1 LFDKEIIYS
10 LILHTGKS
18 LIKEIIM
25 HRPLGITVSRHIM
38 DLQRMHPE
46 ATGDL
51 SGLLNALIVAAKTIS
66 AEVNMAGLAD
76 VLGMSGK
83 TNIQGEEVQKLDEFA
98 NNTIKRRMARCGY
111 ICVMTSE
118 EEEGIISVEK
128 GYEGKYTLAFDPLD
142 GSSNIDVNVSIGT
155 IFSIHRSISDSER
168 HPLGRRSTDA
178 GENLQNGQGLP
189 GSEKD
194 ILQIG
199 RDQVAAGYIIYGSST
214 MLVFTTGEGV
224 HGFTLDPSVGE
235 FYLSHPDIKIPAK
248 SKYFS
253 VNEGNYT
260 YWDENMRRYIDYL
273 KEQDNASGRPYS
285 SRYIGSLV
293 ADFHRN
299 LISGGIFLYP
309 RDNKD
314 PAKPS
319 GKLRLLYE
327 AAPLAYIIEQAGG
340 RAITGDGRDIM
351 EIEPEELHQRV
362 PLIIGCRYDID
373 EAEDFLNGKR

>member
-1 LFDKEIIYS
+1 MY
-10 LILHTGKS
+10 
-18 LIKEIIM
+18 
-25 HRPLGITVSRHIM
+25 RPLGITVSRHIM

-51 SGLLNALIVAAKTIS
+51 SGLLNELIVASKTIS

-111 ICVMTSE
+111 VCVMTSE
-118 EEEGIISVEK
+118 EEESTIPVAE

-155 IFSIHRSISDSER
+155 IFSIHRRKSDQGK
-168 HPLGRRSTDA
+168 PPFGRRSTDIEEDWQPA
-178 GENLQNGQGLP
+178 EGKP
-189 GSEKD
+189 GTEED
-194 ILQIG
+194 ILQKG
-199 RDQVAAGYIIYGSST
+199 ALQVAAGYIIYGSST

-235 FYLSHPDIKIPAK
+235 FYLSHPEIRIPER

-253 VNEGNYT
+253 VNEGNYSF
-260 YWDENMRRYIDYL
+260 WDDNMRRYIDHL
-273 KEQDNASGRPYS
+273 KEQDGESGRPYS

-309 RDNKD
+309 KD
-314 PAKPS
+314 TKNPAKPS

-327 AAPLAYIIEQAGG
+327 AAPLAYIVEQAGG

-351 EIEPEELHQRV
+351 EIEPSQLHQRV

-373 EAEDFLNGKR
+373 EAEAYLDGRK

>member
-1 LFDKEIIYS
+1 
-10 LILHTGKS
+10 
-18 LIKEIIM
+18 M

-38 DLQRMHPE
+38 DLQRLHPE

-51 SGLLNALIVAAKTIS
+51 SGLLNELIVAAKTIS

-83 TNIQGEEVQKLDEFA
+83 TNIQGEEVQKLDEFS

-111 ICVMTSE
+111 LCVMTSE
-118 EEEGIISVEK
+118 EEEGIILATE
-128 GYEGKYTLAFDPLD
+128 GAEGKYTLAFDPLD

-155 IFSIHRSISDSER
+155 IFSIHRRKSDHGVS
-168 HPLGRRSTDA
+168 PSGRRSTDP
-178 GENLQNGQGLP
+178 GEEWLPAKGRP
-189 GSEKD
+189 GSAED
-194 ILQIG
+194 MLQKG
-199 RDQVAAGYIIYGSST
+199 SKQVAAGYVIYGSST

-235 FYLSHPDIKIPAK
+235 FYLSHPDIKIPEK

-253 VNEGNYT
+253 VNEGNYR
-260 YWDENMRRYIDYL
+260 YWNANMQRYIDYL
-273 KEQDNASGRPYS
+273 KEQDKNTGRPYS

-309 RDNKD
+309 KDKKD
-314 PAKPS
+314 PNKPS

-327 AAPLAYIIEQAGG
+327 AAPLAYVVEQAGG
-340 RAITGDGRDIM
+340 RAITGDGREIM

-362 PLIIGCRYDID
+362 PLIIGCRYDVN
-373 EAEDFLNGKR
+373 EAEEFLHGRR

>member
-1 LFDKEIIYS
+1 
-10 LILHTGKS
+10 
-18 LIKEIIM
+18 
-25 HRPLGITVSRHIM
+25 
-38 DLQRMHPE
+38 MHPE

-51 SGLLNALIVAAKTIS
+51 SGLLNELIVAAKTIS

>member
-1 LFDKEIIYS
+1 LYPYTFWIPSGKFKKKENVMY
-10 LILHTGKS
+10 
-18 LIKEIIM
+18 
-25 HRPLGITVSRHIM
+25 RPLGITVSRHIM

-51 SGLLNALIVAAKTIS
+51 SGLLNELIVAAKTIS

-83 TNIQGEEVQKLDEFA
+83 TNIQGEEVQKLDEFS
-98 NNTIKRRMARCGY
+98 NNTIKKRMARCGY
-111 ICVMTSE
+111 VCVMTSE
-118 EEEGIISVEK
+118 EEDDIIPVSE

-155 IFSIHRSISDSER
+155 IFSIHRRKSDDGEPSF
-168 HPLGRRSTDA
+168 GRRSTDSGDEWQSA
-178 GENLQNGQGLP
+178 GDEGGSAEDLLQK
-189 GSEKD
+189 GS
-194 ILQIG
+194 
-199 RDQVAAGYIIYGSST
+199 RQVAAGYIIYGSST

-235 FYLSHPDIKIPAK
+235 FYLSHPDIKIPGK

-273 KEQDNASGRPYS
+273 KEQDLEGGRPYS

-309 RDNKD
+309 KDNKN

-327 AAPLAYIIEQAGG
+327 AAPLAFVVEQAGG
-340 RAITGDGRDIM
+340 RAITGDGRDIL
-351 EIEPEELHQRV
+351 EIEPQELHQRV
-362 PLIIGCRYDID
+362 PLIIGCRYDVD
-373 EAEDFLNGKR
+373 EAEDFLSGKR